1 MPVFSG
7 RYQGRQAVAGVLA
20 LIALAFLLLPGLAR
34 AQTFPALTGRVVDGA
49 NIIPADEKVRLEQK
63 LTALEQQ
70 SGRQLVVAT
79 VPDLQGYEISDYG
92 YQLGRSWGIGEKDKN
107 TGAILLIAPTERKV
121 RIEVGYGLEGV
132 LTDGISALI
141 IQQQIVPRF
150 KAGDMPG
157 GIEAGADAIIHQITL
172 PPGEAT
178 ASAAAV
184 ASRPPKSQ
192 GIDPGTVFFILIVI
206 FFFVIPAIRR
216 AAGGRRYHGGS
227 GLGPLIV
234 FDALSHMSDRGG
246 GGWGG
251 GGSDW
256 GGGGGF
262 SGGGGSFGGGGA
274 SGSW

>member
-7 RYQGRQAVAGVLA
+7 RFQGRQAVAGILA
-20 LIALAFLLLPGLAR
+20 LIALAFLLLPSLAR

-70 SGRQLVVAT
+70 SGRQLVVTT

-107 TGAILLIAPTERKV
+107 TGAILLIAPKERKV

-132 LTDGISALI
+132 LTDGISTLI
-141 IQQQIVPRF
+141 IQQEIVPRF

-157 GIEAGADAIIHQITL
+157 GIEAGADAIIRQITL

-184 ASRPPKSQ
+184 AARPPSKG

-216 AAGGRRYHGGS
+216 AVGGRRYNGGS
-227 GLGPLIV
+227 GLAPLIV
-234 FDALSHMSDRGG
+234 FDVLSHMASSGG
-246 GGWGG
+246 GGG
-251 GGSDW
+251 GGSNW

>member
-1 MPVFSG
+1 MPVLSG
-7 RYQGRQAVAGVLA
+7 LFELRQVRAA
-20 LIALAFLLLPGLAR
+20 LFALVILLLPGFAHG
-34 AQTFPALTGRVVDGA
+34 QTFPALTGRVVDGA

-63 LTALEQQ
+63 LAALEQQ

-92 YQLGRSWGIGEKDKN
+92 YQLGRKWGIGEKDKN

-132 LTDGISALI
+132 LTDGISAVI
-141 IQQQIVPRF
+141 IQQTIVPKF

-157 GIEAGADAIIHQITL
+157 GIEDGTDAIIHQISL
-172 PPGEAT
+172 PPAEAS

-184 ASRPPKSQ
+184 AARPPKQ
-192 GIDPGTVFFILIVI
+192 HGIDPGTAFFTILVI
-206 FFFVIPAIRR
+206 IFFVIPAIRR
-216 AAGGRRYHGGS
+216 ATGGRSYNGGS

-234 FDALSHMSDRGG
+234 FDALSHMADRGGG

-251 GGSDW
+251 GGSSDW

>member
-7 RYQGRQAVAGVLA
+7 RFQGRQAVAGILA
-20 LIALAFLLLPGLAR
+20 LIALAFMLLPSLAR

-70 SGRQLVVAT
+70 SGRQLVVTT

-107 TGAILLIAPTERKV
+107 TGAILLIAPKERKV

-132 LTDGISALI
+132 LTDGISTLI
-141 IQQQIVPRF
+141 IQQEIVPRF

-157 GIEAGADAIIHQITL
+157 GIEAGADAIIRQITL

-184 ASRPPKSQ
+184 AARPPSKG

-216 AAGGRRYHGGS
+216 AVGGRRYQGGS
-227 GLGPLIV
+227 GLGPLIL
-234 FDALSHMSDRGG
+234 FDALSHMADRG